1 MDLATRT
8 VSLTFQERP
17 EFEAWQGFQS
27 PGNFHSTT
35 VTQKSGKIPDFFF
48 NFAQNVDFN
57 VKDVSILQ
65 RCEICSSSNFFGLK
79 MHPEKKQRNNR
90 IVSFSLL

>member
-1 MDLATRT
+1 MGKKISKQTKMDLATRT

-17 EFEAWQGFQS
+17 EFEAWQGFRS

-35 VTQKSGKIPDFFF
+35 VTQKSGKIPEFFF

-65 RCEICSSSNFFGLK
+65 KCEFVRLLT
-79 MHPEKKQRNNR
+79 
-90 IVSFSLL
+90 FSV